1 MRTISLPWKEG
12 VLKLCIRDDIL
23 VLEAENNKIE
33 FRPRTIIVEKAAQ
46 VKEGVVGKKKYLY
59 IVLLRELKPFNE
71 KPYSRIITGKPLIIE
86 RYEIRYTRT
95 GIGEYYTFV
104 TPGTHLYDY
113 IIVSEDEIGIAMSGK
128 REVYVEEE
136 RLSCYIY
143 LV

>member
-1 MRTISLPWKEG
+1 MRATLLPWKNG
-12 VLKLCIRDDIL
+12 VLKLYIRDDIL
-23 VLEAENNKIE
+23 VLEAENNRIE
-33 FRPRTIIVEKAAQ
+33 FRPRTIIVEKAAR

-59 IVLLRELKPFNE
+59 IILLRELKPFSE
-71 KPYSRIITGKPLIIE
+71 KPHSRRIIGKPLIIE

-95 GIGEYYTFV
+95 GIGEYYTFI

-113 IIVSEDEIGIAMSGK
+113 IIISEDEIGIAISGK
-128 REVYVEEE
+128 REVYVVEE